1 MKKLLFGGVALAGA
15 ITLVGCGSDEVQ
27 QNDVELVTQVSA
39 PVEIEWWHSMSG
51 AFDETI
57 KGIVEN
63 FNETIGEEKGIHVTA
78 VYQGGY
84 EDLKSKV
91 TASLK
96 AGNAPE
102 VVQATGN
109 HVIEYM
115 QSGAVQD
122 LTPYIFNEEIGIKD
136 FEDIYEVYRLENSN
150 YGNADTYYSLPFNKS
165 TDLLFYNA
173 DLFKENGLGVPTT
186 WDELV
191 EVSKQI
197 TAITGKPAL
206 SIDNL
211 ANFLITA
218 LQQYGAGYTNKNGD
232 ILFNNETAVKI
243 IEDLKANY
251 DAGIWRLAGEDM
263 YSSAPFLAE
272 NVAMYL
278 GSSAGEGFLNRDN
291 FDWETAQI
299 PQVDVNNPKYIQQG
313 SNVAILNQNKTSD
326 EVYGAYEFVKYL
338 CSYETN
344 LEWAL
349 NTGYLPIRESVANS
363 AEYQE
368 FINNAQGGVKAN
380 GTAGA
385 PYGFVEAN
393 FIKDSGVSSNLVRT
407 EIGVMLEEILLND
420 ADIQTTLDHYEAKLQ

>member
-1 MKKLLFGGVALAGA
+1 MKKVLLSTLALGA
-15 ITLVGCGSDEVQ
+15 TLGLVGCGNNEVQ

-136 FEDIYEVYRLENSN
+136 FDDIYEVYRLENSD
-150 YGNADTYYSLPFNKS
+150 YGTAGTFYSLPFNKS

-173 DLFKENGLGVPTT
+173 DLFTENGLEVPKT

-191 EVSKQI
+191 AVSKQI
-197 TAITGKPAL
+197 TEITNKPAL
-206 SIDNL
+206 GVDNL
-211 ANFLITA
+211 PNFLITA
-218 LQQYGAGYTNKNGD
+218 LKQYGAGYTNAQGE

-251 DAGIWRLAGEDM
+251 DAGIWRLAGEDK
-263 YSSAPFLAE
+263 YSSSAFLAG
-272 NVAMYL
+272 NVAMYI

-291 FDWETAQI
+291 FDWQTAQL

-313 SNVAILNQNKTSD
+313 ANIAVLNQNKTSD

-338 CSYETN
+338 CSYEAN

-349 NTGYLPIRESVANS
+349 NTGYLPIRESVTNS

-368 FINNAQGGVKAN
+368 YLANAQGGVKAN
-380 GTAGA
+380 GTASA

-393 FIKDSGVSSNLVRT
+393 FITDNGVSSNLVRT
-407 EIGVMLEEILLND
+407 EIGVMLEDILLNGTDIRD
-420 ADIQTTLDHYEAKLQ
+420 ALSNYTSRLQ